1 MKKYFN
7 KALMYQWFNS
17 TKIAIL
23 IGILTWG
30 FLSNELINSGIS
42 DVKSMIA
49 YNATNSF
56 YTFRIEQYFPL
67 GVIFIAIY
75 FIGHGINKRN
85 NDMFLYN
92 GPYTKK
98 QLRINHLICLLITL
112 ILFIMTYVYIAIM
125 AYIRNIELMSIVDGY
140 FNVMAFEFL
149 KVIILGTIGIL
160 FLIICDLLFSNIAA
174 SIIGIVFVL
183 PISCIAII
191 NKISFIISY
200 FGVRKEISI
209 MGIIDRSIYGNGSYI
224 LANPILR
231 SISIRNINLKYLC
244 VEILTMLIVIG
255 IMLIIFNIS
264 SKNYKLENSTK
275 LFTSKK
281 AEKFILIMLSISV
294 GIVLESLIANSI
306 LNNILYIR
314 NNGILF
320 GKDLIFTMG
329 AEIITIGILTFIIL
343 HICKRVV
350 KKIS

>member
-30 FLSNELINSGIS
+30 FLSNNMIRWGIS

-75 FIGHGINKRN
+75 FIGQGINKRN

>member
-30 FLSNELINSGIS
+30 FVSNNMIRWGIS

-56 YTFRIEQYFPL
+56 YTFTIEQYFPL

-75 FIGHGINKRN
+75 FIGQGINKRN

-98 QLRINHLICLLITL
+98 QLRINQLICLLITL
-112 ILFIMTYVYIAIM
+112 ILFTLTYAYIAIM
-125 AYIRNIELMSIVDGY
+125 AYIRNISLMSIVDGY
-140 FNVMAFEFL
+140 FNVMTFEVL
-149 KVIILGTIGIL
+149 KVILLGIIGIL
-160 FLIICDLLFSNIAA
+160 FLIICDLLFSNIAS

-191 NKISFIISY
+191 GKMCFIIGY
-200 FGVRKEISI
+200 FGVRKDESI
-209 MGIIDRSIYGNGSYI
+209 MEMIVRSILGNESYI
-224 LANPILR
+224 WANPILR
-231 SISIRNINLKYLC
+231 STSIRNINLKYLC
-244 VEILTMLIVIG
+244 VEVLAMLIVIG

-264 SKNYKLENSTK
+264 SKNYKIENSTK

-281 AEKFILIMLSISV
+281 AEKFIFILLSV
-294 GIVLESLIANSI
+294 GGGIVIESIAANSI

-320 GKDLIFTMG
+320 GKDLIITMCS
-329 AEIITIGILTFIIL
+329 EIAVIGIVALIIFY
-343 HICKRVV
+343 ICKRTV